1 LGATRGFEVD
11 EPTTECG
18 SEVVCASRDA
28 SNDINDGP
36 TNAVVGIG
44 CTNASLD
51 RWEGEPNLVCSNDM
65 GLLMTIDGT
74 RDGAASSGFDMM
86 ALPMS
91 LVSHRPVVQG
101 MILRNLRER
110 VI

>member
-1 LGATRGFEVD
+1 M
-11 EPTTECG
+11 
-18 SEVVCASRDA
+18 
-28 SNDINDGP
+28 
-36 TNAVVGIG
+36 VGIG